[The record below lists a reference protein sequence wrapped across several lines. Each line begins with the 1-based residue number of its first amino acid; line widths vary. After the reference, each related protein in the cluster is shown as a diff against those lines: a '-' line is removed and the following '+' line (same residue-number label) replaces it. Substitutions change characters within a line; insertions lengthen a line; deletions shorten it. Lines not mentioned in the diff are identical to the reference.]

1 MDNNHPT
8 VNLKPG
14 LYLVATPIGNLRDI
28 TLRAL
33 DTLKAVELVACED
46 TRVTAKLMNA
56 YSLKKKLIIYND
68 HVTDRQ
74 RDVILDALA
83 AGQSVALVSDAG
95 MPMISDPGYRLVKD
109 ATERGFYVTSVPGA
123 SAPLMALQLSG
134 LPSDAFSF
142 IGFLPAKNEAR
153 KARLRDW
160 ANAQGTL
167 VLFETGPRLV
177 SSLETIAECLGNREI
192 CVARELTKM
201 YEEARRGTIDQVL
214 QHYQENGPPKGEI
227 VIVIAAGKGDDAA
240 LDVDDLLQQS
250 LALMSVRDAAAHVAE
265 ITGQPKKEIYARAL
279 QLASQN
285 DED

>member
-8 VNLKPG
+8 VNLQPG

-33 DTLKAVELVACED
+33 ETLQAADLVACED

-56 YSLKKKLIIYND
+56 YSIKKKLIVYND
-68 HVTDRQ
+68 HATDRQ
-74 RDVILDALA
+74 RDAILDALA

-95 MPMISDPGYRLVKD
+95 MPMISDPGYRLVKE
-109 ATERGFYVTSVPGA
+109 ATERGFYVTSLPGP

-160 ANAQGTL
+160 MNVPGTL
-167 VLFETGPRLV
+167 LVFETGPRLI

-192 CVARELTKM
+192 CVARELTKIF
-201 YEEARRGTIDQVL
+201 EEIRHGIVNEVL
-214 QHYQENGPPKGEI
+214 QHYRENGPPKGEI
-227 VIVIAAGKGDDAA
+227 VIVIAAAKDEDAA
-240 LDVDDLLQQS
+240 PDIDDLLQQA
-250 LALMSVRDAAAHVAE
+250 LTLMSVRDAAAHVAE
-265 ITGQPKKEIYARAL
+265 MTGQPKKEIYARAL
-279 QLASQN
+279 QLASRN
-285 DED
+285 DEN

>member
-8 VNLKPG
+8 VNLQPG

-33 DTLKAVELVACED
+33 DTLKGVDLVACED

-56 YSLKKKLIIYND
+56 YSIKKKLIIYND
-68 HVTDRQ
+68 HATDRQ
-74 RDVILDALA
+74 RDAILDALA

-109 ATERGFYVTSVPGA
+109 ATERGFYVTSIPGA

-160 ANAQGTL
+160 AHAPGTL
-167 VLFETGPRLV
+167 VVFETGPRLI
-177 SSLETIAECLGNREI
+177 SSLEAIAECLGNREI
-192 CVARELTKM
+192 CVARELTKL
-201 YEEARRGTIDQVL
+201 YEEARRGTVNELVQY
-214 QHYQENGPPKGEI
+214 YQENGPPKGEI

-265 ITGQPKKEIYARAL
+265 ITGQPKKDIYARAL

-285 DED
+285 DEE